1 MELENSIL
9 SEVIQT
15 HTYRQLT
22 HLFLYLWIID
32 LSLFISFCRRQENGE
47 GSQKQ
52 RREGAPQKG
61 IVRHRYNR
69 ERNVETVACALTGAR
84 EGLGNTEGVE
94 EEGNNTNQNKLIKK
108 QHYLCT

>member
-1 MELENSIL
+1 MELGNSIP

-15 HTYRQLT
+15 HKYRQLT
-22 HLFLYLWIID
+22 HLFFYFWIID
-32 LSLFISFCRRQENGE
+32 LSLYISFFIRQENGE

-52 RREGAPQKG
+52 GREGTPQKG

-69 ERNVETVACALTGAR
+69 ERNVETVACALTGTR
-84 EGLGNTEGVE
+84 EGLGNTEGVK
-94 EEGNNTNQNKLIKK
+94 EEGNATNLNKLIKK